1 MTKSKEEHFEPFAD
15 DASVRSIGGLSL
27 ENGTE
32 RIALHGSL
40 DITRDRA
47 GLEAARRLR
56 DTAEAIVRTLEGGDL
71 PERVAE
77 APEAAPRE
85 VKNPFA

>member
-1 MTKSKEEHFEPFAD
+1 MTRTTPEHFEPFAD
-15 DASVRSIGGLSL
+15 DASVRSIGGLSV

-40 DITRDRA
+40 DIPCDRS
-47 GLEAARRLR
+47 GLDAARKLR
-56 DTAEAIVRTLEGGDL
+56 DTFEAIVRALEGRDL